1 MIFFSH
7 YANYLVGNLKF
18 EVNFPMKLNIIFIF
32 NEVVVLCNIMGVLI
46 DVGTQRELQKDE
58 KKTKLKCYIET
69 NE

>member
-1 MIFFSH
+1 
-7 YANYLVGNLKF
+7 
-18 EVNFPMKLNIIFIF
+18 MKLNIIFIF